1 MNTHEDI
8 RSNASEEVIELGVA
22 SVDTQGGLGN
32 DEAIGGTQVMGISED

>member
-1 MNTHEDI
+1 MNTNEDI
-8 RSNASEEVIELGVA
+8 RTNASEDVIELGIA